1 MDLSLNSRTRGF
13 GLLVDL
19 VFFGLQVIDQTWEV
33 DIEIVAEM
41 PIANPASAARFS
53 TSGFLQ

>member
-1 MDLSLNSRTRGF
+1 M
-13 GLLVDL
+13 VDL
-19 VFFGLQVIDQTWEV
+19 VCFGLQVIDQIWQV
-33 DIEIVAEM
+33 DIEVVAEM